1 MLDTDET
8 TDNGATAARLRYLV
22 EGVPLR
28 LAALGDSLGG
38 YACTVVEADGHTVW
52 IDLPIRRDGMLHLEV
67 GQLVSVRF
75 DRPNDAVYSF
85 DTVVSDIRNDDRA
98 PFGLAAPVTIGRRP
112 HRNDARVPLV
122 LDAHFEV
129 DGGPSGLAK
138 VVDLSA
144 GGVGLICEEELAR
157 GLRASPC
164 GAPCPV
170 PTATCRSSSGP
181 WCARSRCTG
190 ARRAAPTLHH
200 YGVAFVD
207 GSDDVREQILTSV
220 IWNLTHN
227 PAVL

>member
-8 TDNGATAARLRYLV
+8 TDNGATAARLRYLT
-22 EGVPLR
+22 EGLPLR
-28 LAALGDSLGG
+28 LSSLGDSLGG

-52 IDLPIRRDGMLHLEV
+52 IDLPIRRDGMLHLET

-75 DRPNDAVYSF
+75 DRAGDAVYSF
-85 DTVVSDIRNDDRA
+85 DTVVAEIREDDRA

-129 DGGPSGLAK
+129 ADGRSGLAK

-144 GGVGLICEEELAR
+144 GGVGLICEDELPADESLTVRCALPGPEGDVLIEE
-157 GLRASPC
+157 
-164 GAPCPV
+164 
-170 PTATCRSSSGP
+170 
-181 WCARSRCTG
+181 
-190 ARRAAPTLHH
+190 AAVVRTVSMYGRTPGGTTLHH
-200 YGVAFVD
+200 YGVAFTD
-207 GSDDVREQILTSV
+207 GGEELREQILTSV

-227 PAVL
+227 PTVL

>member
-8 TDNGATAARLRYLV
+8 TDNGATAARLRYLT
-22 EGVPLR
+22 EGVSLR
-28 LAALGDSLGG
+28 LSALGDSLGG

-75 DRPNDAVYSF
+75 DRPSDAVYSF
-85 DTVVSDIRNDDRA
+85 DTVVAEIRNDDHA

-129 DGGPSGLAK
+129 ADGPSGLAK

-144 GGVGLICEEELAR
+144 GGVGLICDHELAADALLT
-157 GLRASPC
+157 LRCALP
-164 GAPCPV
+164 GPGGDV
-170 PTATCRSSSGP
+170 PIEQQAKV
-181 WCARSRCTG
+181 CTVSMYG
-190 ARRAAPTLHH
+190 RTPGGTTLHH
-200 YGVAFVD
+200 YGVAFTS
-207 GSDDVREQILTSV
+207 GGEALREQILTSV

-227 PAVL
+227 PTVL

>member
-8 TDNGATAARLRYLV
+8 TDNGATAARLRYLT
-22 EGVPLR
+22 EGLPLR
-28 LAALGDSLGG
+28 LSALGDSLGG

-67 GQLVSVRF
+67 GRLVSVRF

-85 DTVVSDIRNDDRA
+85 DTVVSDIRTDDRA

-144 GGVGLICEEELAR
+144 GGVGLICEEELAAGTLLTVR
-157 GLRASPC
+157 CALPGPQ
-164 GAPCPV
+164 GDVPV
-170 PTATCRSSSGP
+170 EQQATVRTVSMYGRTPGGS
-181 WCARSRCTG
+181 
-190 ARRAAPTLHH
+190 TLHH
-200 YGVAFVD
+200 YGVGFVD
-207 GSDDVREQILTSV
+207 GGDDVREQILTSV

>member
-8 TDNGATAARLRYLV
+8 TDNGATAARLRYLTK
-22 EGVPLR
+22 GLPLR

-52 IDLPIRRDGMLHLEV
+52 IDLPIRRDGMLHLEA

-75 DRPNDAVYSF
+75 DRTGDAVYSF
-85 DTVVSDIRNDDRA
+85 DTVVAGIRQDDHA

-122 LDAHFEV
+122 LDAHFETAA
-129 DGGPSGLAK
+129 GQSGLAK

-144 GGVGLICEEELAR
+144 GGVGLICEDELPADALLTVR
-157 GLRASPC
+157 CALPGPDGDVPIEQEAKVRTVSMYGRTPG
-164 GAPCPV
+164 GA
-170 PTATCRSSSGP
+170 
-181 WCARSRCTG
+181 
-190 ARRAAPTLHH
+190 TLHH
-200 YGVAFVD
+200 YGVAFT
-207 GSDDVREQILTSV
+207 GGGEELREQILTSV

-227 PAVL
+227 PTVL

>member
-8 TDNGATAARLRYLV
+8 TDNGATAGRLRYLT
-22 EGVPLR
+22 EGLPLR
-28 LAALGDSLGG
+28 LSALGDSLGG

-67 GQLVSVRF
+67 GRLVSVRF

-85 DTVVSDIRNDDRA
+85 DTVVAEIRTDDRA

-129 DGGPSGLAK
+129 EGGPSGLAK

-144 GGVGLICEEELAR
+144 GGVGLICEEELAAEATLTVR
-157 GLRASPC
+157 CALPGPD
-164 GAPCPV
+164 GDV
-170 PTATCRSSSGP
+170 PIEQQATVRTVSMYGRTPGGS
-181 WCARSRCTG
+181 
-190 ARRAAPTLHH
+190 TLHH
-200 YGVAFVD
+200 YGVAFTD
-207 GSDDVREQILTSV
+207 RGDDVREQILTSV